1 MTVRTNDI
9 ALCDLVEQRLPAA
22 SAKARGD
29 AELLV
34 GEMIELQDEWIV
46 LATVDARSLT
56 EQSDQIV
63 GTVGCELLFAANR
76 SCDVTVSI
84 LRVVLAHVLGSAFAA
99 VADASTTPSTRGKLG
114 SRFQLATAGAAA

>member
-34 GEMIELQDEWIV
+34 GEMIELQDEWIA
-46 LATVDARSLT
+46 LATVDARALT
-56 EQSDQIV
+56 E
-63 GTVGCELLFAANR
+63 
-76 SCDVTVSI
+76 
-84 LRVVLAHVLGSAFAA
+84 
-99 VADASTTPSTRGKLG
+99 
-114 SRFQLATAGAAA
+114 